1 MADTDPLAND
11 SAFRAIAKV
20 WEDLG
25 RFCEAALREAL
36 RGTPAVNCQ
45 ALGIAADD
53 FAALTNQLDAAL
65 ELGALDRIEA
75 AAREMTTAITVGPND
90 LRRPGITETDL
101 AFLGALMMMRGQLR
115 ILDDS
120 RAGEGPAAIALP
132 TLTDDPDV
140 APCDFCGA
148 ARPTW
153 YFRAEPFELPHPGRD
168 SPAVFGDRW
177 YACDACRPLVGAADW
192 KGLAAR
198 LGFPWPLPQTIKTA
212 WLMFGRHRRGDA
224 QRVPR

>member
-1 MADTDPLAND
+1 MADADPLAND
-11 SAFRAIAKV
+11 PVFRAIAKA

-25 RFCEAALREAL
+25 GFCEAALREA
-36 RGTPAVNCQ
+36 PAVNCQ
-45 ALGIAADD
+45 ALGVAADD
-53 FAALTNQLDAAL
+53 FAALTHQLDAAL
-65 ELGALDRIEA
+65 DLGMLDRIEA
-75 AAREMTTAITVGPND
+75 AAREMTAAITVGPDD
-90 LRRPGITETDL
+90 LRRPSITETDL

-120 RAGEGPAAIALP
+120 RAGEGAAAITLP
-132 TLTDDPDV
+132 TPTDDPAT
-140 APCDFCGA
+140 APCDFCNSA
-148 ARPTW
+148 APAW
-153 YFRAEPFELPHPGRD
+153 YFPAEPFEMPHAGGA
-168 SPAVFGDRW
+168 SPTVFGDRW

-212 WLMFGRHRRGDA
+212 WLMFDQRRGDA